1 MKFPQCVY
9 NDDTVK
15 GFENC
20 EYKIIHSL
28 EEFLKLP
35 LNWGKSQRAELKSE
49 GFDVSSNELDF
60 ESDDFEGEIDS
71 DSELVVR
78 RKRGRPPKVR
88 D

>member
-1 MKFPQCVY
+1 MNFPQCVY
-9 NDDTVK
+9 NDDTVN

-35 LNWGKSQRAELKSE
+35 LNWGKSQRAELKRE
-49 GFDVSSNELDF
+49 GLEVSSNDDDF
-60 ESDDFEGEIDS
+60 DSDDLESEVDS
-71 DSELVVR
+71 VVESVAP

>member
-35 LNWGKSQRAELKSE
+35 LNWGKSQRAELQNE
-49 GFDVSSNELDF
+49 GFYVSSNDDDF
-60 ESDDFEGEIDS
+60 DSDDLDGEIDS

>member
-9 NDDTVK
+9 NDESVK

-35 LNWGKSQRAELKSE
+35 SNWGKSQRDELRRE
-49 GFDVSSNELDF
+49 GFDVSSD
-60 ESDDFEGEIDS
+60 
-71 DSELVVR
+71 DSELDELDGEIESSDDNAVMMP
-78 RKRGRPPKVR
+78 RKRGRPPKIR
-88 D
+88 E

>member
-1 MKFPQCVY
+1 MRFPQCVY
-9 NDDTVK
+9 NDDTVN

-49 GFDVSSNELDF
+49 GLEVPSNDDDFD
-60 ESDDFEGEIDS
+60 SDDLESEVDS
-71 DSELVVR
+71 VVESVAP

-88 D
+88 E

>member
-35 LNWGKSQRAELKSE
+35 LNWGKSQRSELKSE
-49 GFDVSSNELDF
+49 GFEVSNNDLDV
-60 ESDDFEGEIDS
+60 ESDDLDGEVDS
-71 DSELVVR
+71 NSELVAP